1 MVHHSIFIAVVIR
14 SQSIFF
20 RAVVLTALF
29 HTSYISAG
37 AIVVPFNESRN
48 YRNSI
53 QVISEGVKRVALGAF
68 VAGSLVLAP
77 KNVAAAATED
87 HTWQLSNGV
96 VRLTEPLS
104 HLIAQQRQ
112 PLREPRLLGSG
123 GGGAVFAFADSN
135 TVVKVS
141 WLRSA
146 ASVEKE
152 CATLQFLELNSVQGV
167 ERCLGQ
173 VPYPDDPRRV
183 MIAMQPLVSDDTV
196 SSLAEIDSSL
206 QPQAVRDIVRTLVQM
221 LAAHVVT
228 VDVQPLIS
236 KQNGNVLFIDMT
248 EAQVLSSPLSF
259 LDKALV
265 SSFCTEMLSLIPDRL
280 LPVVSKLV
288 KEEIQS
294 LELKGIRLSSEV
306 YDVLSSQTL

>member
-1 MVHHSIFIAVVIR
+1 MIHSIFVVVVR
-14 SQSIFF
+14 SRSIFF
-20 RAVVLTALF
+20 LAVLLMVLF

-37 AIVVPFNESRN
+37 AIVVPLTESRN
-48 YRNSI
+48 SRKGNGI
-53 QVISEGVKRVALGAF
+53 QVILKGVRRVAVGAF

-87 HTWQLSNGV
+87 HIWQLSNGE
-96 VRLTEPLS
+96 VRLTDPLP
-104 HLIAQQRQ
+104 HIIEKQQN

-123 GGGAVFAFADSN
+123 GGGAVFSFADSN

-152 CATLQFLELNSVQGV
+152 CATLQFLELKSVPGV

-173 VPYPDDPRRV
+173 VRYPDDPRRV
-183 MIAMQPLVSDDTV
+183 MIAMQPLVSDEAV
-196 SSLAEIDSSL
+196 SSLAEIDTSL

-221 LAAHVVT
+221 LAAQVVT

-236 KQNGNVLFIDMT
+236 KQTGNVLFIDMT
-248 EAQVLSSPLSF
+248 EAQILSPPLSF

-280 LPVVSKLV
+280 LPGVSKLV
-288 KEEIQS
+288 KEEIQN

-306 YDVLSSQTL
+306 YDVLTSQTL

>member
-1 MVHHSIFIAVVIR
+1 V
-14 SQSIFF
+14 
-20 RAVVLTALF
+20 
-29 HTSYISAG
+29 
-37 AIVVPFNESRN
+37 
-48 YRNSI
+48 
-53 QVISEGVKRVALGAF
+53 GAF

-87 HTWQLSNGV
+87 HIWQLGNGE
-96 VRLTEPLS
+96 VRLTDPLS
-104 HLIAQQRQ
+104 LIIAQQQ
-112 PLREPRLLGSG
+112 QNKPLREPRLLGSG
-123 GGGAVFAFADSN
+123 GGGAVFSFADSN

-183 MIAMQPLVSDDTV
+183 MIAMQPLVSDETV
-196 SSLAEIDSSL
+196 SSLAEIDTSL
-206 QPQAVRDIVRTLVQM
+206 QPHAVHDIVRTLVQM
-221 LAAHVVT
+221 LAAQVVT

-236 KQNGNVLFIDMT
+236 KQTGNVLFIDMT
-248 EAQVLSSPLSF
+248 EAQVLSPPLSF

-280 LPVVSKLV
+280 LPMASKLV

-306 YDVLSSQTL
+306 YDVLTSQTL